1 MSVPHIVT
9 ADDLTYQ
16 AIDELVLTYTV
27 LVQGAVRDEVTGG
40 PLHARVTASADHPEA
55 VAKGFEG
62 SLWCVAGY
70 AEQVFPTLP
79 ASLTVTLSAPGY
91 RNATVTLNLPSGTV
105 FPFDGGTV
113 LLRPDPVR
121 MQGRVVEVVGARNP
135 IAGAAVTAANPNLLL
150 LRTPVHLDHTAGVAV
165 RQRALNPAGSVK
177 QLTAAALGGST
188 RLTLTNTTGV
198 VANAVLQLGTDRDA
212 EYVVVTAADPVT
224 GNVDLAAP
232 LRRSLAAGATVQRV
246 TKGAL
251 GASQT
256 LSRDA
261 LAGDGLLVLSGSLPD
276 GTVEVFD
283 GGNSEYAVTGAL
295 TDARGYYRLDGVGG
309 VVALDLQAAAPTYVT
324 QEVSVVLDYAAPV
337 NITDFR
343 LAH

>member
-1 MSVPHIVT
+1 M
-9 ADDLTYQ
+9 
-16 AIDELVLTYTV
+16 
-27 LVQGAVRDEVTGG
+27 
-40 PLHARVTASADHPEA
+40 
-55 VAKGFEG
+55 
-62 SLWCVAGY
+62 
-70 AEQVFPTLP
+70 
-79 ASLTVTLSAPGY
+79 
-91 RNATVTLNLPSGTV
+91 
-105 FPFDGGTV
+105 
-113 LLRPDPVR
+113 
-121 MQGRVVEVVGARNP
+121 
-135 IAGAAVTAANPNLLL
+135 
-150 LRTPVHLDHTAGVAV
+150 

-232 LRRSLAAGATVQRV
+232 LRRSLAAGATAQRV

-261 LAGDGLLVLSGSLPD
+261 LAGDGLLVLSGGLPD

-309 VVALDLQAAAPTYVT
+309 VVALDLQASAPTYVT
-324 QEVSVVLDYAAPV
+324 QQVSVVLDYAAPV
-337 NITDFR
+337 NIADFR